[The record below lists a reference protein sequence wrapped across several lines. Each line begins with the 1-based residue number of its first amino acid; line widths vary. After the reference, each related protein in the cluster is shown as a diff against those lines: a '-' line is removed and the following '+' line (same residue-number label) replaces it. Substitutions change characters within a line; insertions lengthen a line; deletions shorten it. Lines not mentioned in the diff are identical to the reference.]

1 MGANAL
7 NRSLQPKAGLMVL
20 LMLLMT
26 VPLIPTSA
34 AADIGD
40 ASKLQA
46 QDIAATFDPVS
57 ETTTITWRNIETFS
71 GSNVANLQNAE
82 YTVYRHS
89 EPITP
94 GTLGA
99 AIPFANVTACVAIQ
113 SVECLAPTHPGHSA
127 SFLVGAGVNDTYFYA
142 ITTSWTES
150 EQAYSSSELD
160 LNASSLYEGVHEV
173 TSPVETPIFFQAE
186 YSLADSETTLTWYN
200 YHDLPNSDPAM
211 PDTRI
216 LVWRSDGVIGRD
228 NGGAVYEGLP
238 TNYPVELLANLSS
251 DNSEYVNPIP
261 SNTNRESYYA
271 ITYFIPN
278 GTESGVDK
286 VDLRFLSGNALTAPI
301 LEDNLPPSHITDFNA
316 YFVGNVDGTGTTT
329 LSWSGS
335 TIEDDE
341 RYEIYVAG
349 DVFSSIFETGPSLV
363 ASIPEKF
370 TDISEAQ
377 DGSEMV
383 TIEEENIK
391 YEYARNLP
399 VGSLGY
405 ATYCIVLVDEIGLFD
420 SNTSSGSC
428 STVQEDAYSTWEKE
442 PSNVHAEFIG
452 DRTIRVTWT
461 DQLGVEGERYHVY
474 SASGFQPSP
483 QQFATAT
490 TYHGFA
496 NDNVETFDIVL
507 NESVVSANGAVLQ
520 WYIYVTSEA
529 QYVHTTGSYEYIGLN
544 NNSFG
549 PVTIDITTPTNPSI
563 VDAESRGDLGFV
575 ALEWYNL
582 QESNEAYQ
590 VWRHTGDPFNGG
602 QTSITTSD
610 ADGWELVL
618 DDINVG
624 EQNSATII
632 RNIPLASDTE
642 REVWYAVTVAD
653 EFNNT
658 NSDIL
663 EGLSGNSFLVR
674 EDTLAPSV
682 ELRLLD
688 DENSEYTS
696 PSLIAGTYTIKI
708 EASEE
713 LKTTPLIEVVSDSG
727 FNVTG
732 GGEPMTQIADNLL
745 NPDKGPEYSYSFT
758 IPASA
763 NAGAMTF
770 EMTLIDDADNIG
782 ITTNTNYHIDA
793 KGPTVTIYSPSSSS
807 EGSKYL
813 YGNKINLMFAAED
826 DVQIQDLQYRFTF
839 NYGGLTGITST
850 SPWADAE
857 GITDVEQDM
866 STLVSDMDF
875 SAGTFDAGQH
885 AITVRGIDTAGNE
898 VSQRVVFVVDFCRNN
913 LEGETICTFEEDLKE
928 APEPEQ
934 ITPSMSDPPYLL
946 VWIAVAVNILLFI
959 VALMIVQTSMSG
971 PKKKKAGE
979 EEDEDWM
986 SEFIGTSQDLDM
998 DAITGTGSTTEPE
1011 NEEKKA
1017 VEAEPEPEADE
1028 DDPFA
1033 VNLVQRKTRRKKE
1046 VVEEI
1051 DEDEAEGIFW
1061 DDDDDDDDDEDDD
1074 EEEDEEPAPRKRPV
1088 RKRPTRKAPTRKR
1101 PVRRKAK
1108 DD

>member
-26 VPLIPTSA
+26 VPLMQTSA
-34 AADIGD
+34 AGDIGD

-57 ETTTITWRNIETFS
+57 ETTTITWRNIDTFDV
-71 GSNVANLQNAE
+71 GYLANLHTAT

-89 EPITP
+89 EPITQ
-94 GTLGA
+94 GTLA
-99 AIPFANVTACVAIQ
+99 SAIPFANVTACESNVYIQ
-113 SVECLAPTHPGHSA
+113 AYQCLGGSNGTHPGHTA

-142 ITTSWTES
+142 ITTEWIEN
-150 EQAYSSSELD
+150 EQSYSSSELD
-160 LNASSLYEGVHEV
+160 VNASTLYEGIHEV

-200 YHDLPNSDPAM
+200 YHDLPNSDAAM

-216 LVWRSDGVIGRD
+216 LVWRSDGEIGRD
-228 NGGAVYEGLP
+228 NGGAIYNGLP

-251 DNSEYVNPIP
+251 DNSEYVNVIP

-278 GTESGVDK
+278 GTESGEDK
-286 VDLRFLSGNALTAPI
+286 IDLRFLSGNALTEPI
-301 LEDNLPPSHITDFNA
+301 LEDNLPPSQITDFNA

-335 TIEDDE
+335 TIEHNE

-349 DVFSSIFETGPSLV
+349 QGFTSIYEVGPSLV
-363 ASIPEKF
+363 ASIPENVNE
-370 TDISEAQ
+370 TGVSL
-377 DGSEMV
+377 
-383 TIEEENIK
+383 EERSIK
-391 YEYARNLP
+391 YEYPRDLP
-399 VGSLGY
+399 VGSLGS

-461 DQLGVEGERYHVY
+461 DQLGVEGERYHIY
-474 SASGFQPSP
+474 SCNFPVAPI
-483 QQFATAT
+483 QFATAT

-520 WYIYVTSEA
+520 WHIYVTSEA
-529 QYVHTTGSYEYIGLN
+529 QYVHTTGSYEYLGLN

-549 PVTIDITTPTNPSI
+549 PVTIDITTPINPSI
-563 VDAESRGDLGFV
+563 VDAESRGDLGFI

-582 QESNEAYQ
+582 QESNEVYQ
-590 VWRHTGDPFNGG
+590 IWRHTGDPFNSG
-602 QTSITTSD
+602 QSSITTSD
-610 ADGWELVL
+610 SEGWELVL
-618 DDINVG
+618 GDINVG
-624 EQNSATII
+624 EQSSATII
-632 RNIPLASDTE
+632 RNIPLANDTE

-663 EGLSGNSFLVR
+663 EGLSGNSILVR
-674 EDTLAPSV
+674 EDTLAPTV

-688 DENSEYTS
+688 DTNAEYTS
-696 PSLIAGTYTIKI
+696 PSLIAGTYTIKV
-708 EASEE
+708 EASEN
-713 LKTTPLIEVVSDSG
+713 LKTTPSIEVVSDTG

-732 GGEPMTQIADNLL
+732 GGELMTQIADNLL
-745 NPDKGPEYSYSFT
+745 NPNKGPEYSYSFT
-758 IPASA
+758 IPGSA
-763 NAGAMTF
+763 NAGEMTF
-770 EMTLIDDADNIG
+770 SMTLIDEADNTG
-782 ITTNTNYHIDA
+782 IITNTDYHIDA
-793 KGPTVTIYSPSSSS
+793 KGPTVTIYSPSPSS

-826 DVQIQDLQYRFTF
+826 DVQIRDLQYRFTF
-839 NYGGLTGITST
+839 NYGGLTGITGT

-857 GITDVEQDM
+857 GITDVEGDL

-913 LEGETICTFEEDLKE
+913 LEGETVCTFEEDLKE

-934 ITPSMSDPPYLL
+934 ITPSLSDPPYLL

-971 PKKKKAGE
+971 PKKKKAGD

-998 DAITGTGSTTEPE
+998 DAITGTGAAKEPE
-1011 NEEKKA
+1011 NEEKKE
-1017 VEAEPEPEADE
+1017 EASEPEPEAEQDE

-1033 VNLVQRKTRRKKE
+1033 VNLVQRKTRRKKKE
-1046 VVEEI
+1046 VI
-1051 DEDEAEGIFW
+1051 DEVAADEAEGIFW
-1061 DDDDDDDDDEDDD
+1061 GDDDDDEDDE

-1088 RKRPTRKAPTRKR
+1088 RKRPARKAPTRKR
-1101 PVRRKAK
+1101 PVRRKAN

>member
-46 QDIAATFDPVS
+46 QDIAASFDPVS
-57 ETTTITWRNIETFS
+57 ETTTITWRNIDTFDV
-71 GSNVANLQNAE
+71 GYVANLHDAT

-89 EPITP
+89 EMITP
-94 GTLGA
+94 ATINA
-99 AIPFANVTACVAIQ
+99 ATPFANVSACESNVYIQ
-113 SVECLAPTHPGHSA
+113 AYQCLGGTNGTHPGHSA
-127 SFLVGAGVNDTYFYA
+127 SYLVGAGVNDTYFYA

-160 LNASSLYEGVHEV
+160 LNASSLYEGIHEV

-200 YHDLPNSDPAM
+200 YHDLPNSEPAM

-216 LVWRSDGVIGRD
+216 LVWRSDGAIGRD

-251 DNSEYVNPIP
+251 DLSEYVNVIP

-278 GTESGVDK
+278 GTDTGEDK
-286 VDLRFLSGNALTAPI
+286 VDLRFLSGNALTSPV
-301 LEDNLPPSHITDFNA
+301 LEDNLPPAHITDFNA
-316 YFVGNVDGTGTTT
+316 NFVGNVDGTGTTT

-335 TIEDDE
+335 TIEDNE

-349 DVFSSIFETGPSLV
+349 QGFSSIFEVGPSLV
-363 ASIPEKF
+363 ASIPENVNE
-370 TDISEAQ
+370 TGVS
-377 DGSEMV
+377 
-383 TIEEENIK
+383 IEDRNIK
-391 YEYARNLP
+391 YEYPRDLP
-399 VGSLGY
+399 VGSLGS
-405 ATYCIVLVDEIGLFD
+405 ATYCIVLVDEIGLFNA
-420 SNTSSGSC
+420 NTSSGSC

-452 DRTIRVTWT
+452 DRTVRVTWT

-496 NDNVETFDIVL
+496 NDNVESFDIVL
-507 NESVVSANGAVLQ
+507 NESVVSSNGAVLQ

-529 QYVHTTGSYEYIGLN
+529 QYVHSTGSYEYLGLN

-549 PVTIDITTPTNPSI
+549 PVEIDITRPINPSI
-563 VDAESRGDLGFV
+563 VNAESRGDLGFI

-582 QESNEAYQ
+582 QETNESYQ
-590 VWRHTGDPFNGG
+590 VWRHNSDPFNNG
-602 QTSITTSD
+602 QISITTSD
-610 ADGWELVL
+610 AAGWELVL
-618 DDINVG
+618 DDVNVG

-632 RNIPLASDTE
+632 RNIPLANDTE
-642 REVWYAVTVAD
+642 RSVWYAVTVAD
-653 EFNNT
+653 QFNNI
-658 NSDIL
+658 NPDIL
-663 EGLSGNSFLVR
+663 QGLSGNSILVR

-682 ELRLLD
+682 ALKLLD
-688 DENSEYTS
+688 AENSEYTS
-696 PSLIAGTYTIKI
+696 PSLVAGTYTIQI
-708 EASEE
+708 ESSEY
-713 LKTTPLIEVVSDSG
+713 LKTTPSIEVFSDTG
-727 FNVTG
+727 FNVTA
-732 GGEPMTQIADNLL
+732 GGELMTQIADNAL
-745 NPDKGPEYSYSFT
+745 NPDKGPVYSYSFT
-758 IPASA
+758 IAGSASA
-763 NAGAMTF
+763 GEMTF
-770 EMTLIDDADNIG
+770 RMTLVDEADNVGVI
-782 ITTNTNYHIDA
+782 TNTDYHIDA
-793 KGPTVTIYSPSSSS
+793 KGPVVTIYSPSASS

-826 DVQIQDLQYRFTF
+826 DVQISDLQYRFTF
-839 NYGGLTGITST
+839 NYGGLTGVPST
-850 SPWADAE
+850 SPWANAE
-857 GITDVEQDM
+857 GITDVEGDL
-866 STLVSDMDF
+866 SILVSDMDF

-898 VSQRVVFVVDFCRNN
+898 VTQRVVFIVDFCRNN
-913 LEGETICTFEEDLKE
+913 LEGETVCTFEEDLKE
-928 APEPEQ
+928 EPEPEK
-934 ITPSMSDPPYLL
+934 ITPSLSDPPYLL
-946 VWIAVAVNILLFI
+946 VWVAVGVNILLFI
-959 VALMIVQTSMSG
+959 VALMIVQTSMAG

-979 EEDEDWM
+979 EDDEDWM

-998 DAITGTGSTTEPE
+998 DAITGTGSAKEPE
-1011 NEEKKA
+1011 NEEKK
-1017 VEAEPEPEADE
+1017 EEESEPEPEADE

-1033 VNLVQRKTRRKKE
+1033 VNLVQRKTRRKPKE
-1046 VVEEI
+1046 VVISEAE
-1051 DEDEAEGIFW
+1051 EDEAEGIFW
-1061 DDDDDDDDDEDDD
+1061 ADDDDEED
-1074 EEEDEEPAPRKRPV
+1074 EEEEEEEEPAPRKRPV
-1088 RKRPTRKAPTRKR
+1088 RKRPARKAPTRKR
-1101 PVRRKAK
+1101 PVRRKSN

>member
-89 EPITP
+89 EPITS
-94 GTLGA
+94 GTIGA
-99 AIPFANVTACVAIQ
+99 AIPFANVTACIAIQ
-113 SVECLAPTHPGHSA
+113 SVDCLAPIHPGHTA
-127 SFLVGAGVNDTYFYA
+127 SYLVGAGVNDTYFYA

-150 EQAYSSSELD
+150 EQVYSSSELD

-216 LVWRSDGVIGRD
+216 LVWRSDGAIGRD

-251 DNSEYVNPIP
+251 ENSEYVNPIP

-286 VDLRFLSGNALTAPI
+286 VDLRFLSGNALITPI
-301 LEDNLPPSHITDFNA
+301 LEDNLPPSQITDFNA

-363 ASIPEKF
+363 ASIPEKY
-370 TDISEAQ
+370 TDISEE
-377 DGSEMV
+377 GEPIEMV
-383 TIEEENIK
+383 SIEEENIK
-391 YEYARNLP
+391 YEYTRNLP
-399 VGSLGY
+399 VGSLGL
-405 ATYCIVLVDEIGLFD
+405 ATYCIVLVDEIGLFNA
-420 SNTSSGSC
+420 NTSSGSC

-507 NESVVSANGAVLQ
+507 NESVVSPNGAVLQ

-602 QTSITTSD
+602 QTSITSSD

-713 LKTTPLIEVVSDSG
+713 LKTTPSIEVVSDTG

-770 EMTLIDDADNIG
+770 EMTLIDDADNIA

-857 GITDVEQDM
+857 GITDVELDM

-959 VALMIVQTSMSG
+959 VALTIVQTSMAG

-1061 DDDDDDDDDEDDD
+1061 DDDDDDD

-1101 PVRRKAK
+1101 PVRRKAN

>member
-1 MGANAL
+1 M
-7 NRSLQPKAGLMVL
+7 
-20 LMLLMT
+20 
-26 VPLIPTSA
+26 
-34 AADIGD
+34 
-40 ASKLQA
+40 
-46 QDIAATFDPVS
+46 
-57 ETTTITWRNIETFS
+57 
-71 GSNVANLQNAE
+71 NV
-82 YTVYRHS
+82 
-89 EPITP
+89 
-94 GTLGA
+94 
-99 AIPFANVTACVAIQ
+99 
-113 SVECLAPTHPGHSA
+113 
-127 SFLVGAGVNDTYFYA
+127 
-142 ITTSWTES
+142 
-150 EQAYSSSELD
+150 
-160 LNASSLYEGVHEV
+160 
-173 TSPVETPIFFQAE
+173 
-186 YSLADSETTLTWYN
+186 
-200 YHDLPNSDPAM
+200 
-211 PDTRI
+211 
-216 LVWRSDGVIGRD
+216 
-228 NGGAVYEGLP
+228 
-238 TNYPVELLANLSS
+238 
-251 DNSEYVNPIP
+251 IP

-278 GTESGVDK
+278 GTESGEDK
-286 VDLRFLSGNALTAPI
+286 IDLRFLSGNALTEPI
-301 LEDNLPPSHITDFNA
+301 LEDNLPPSQITDFNA

-335 TIEDDE
+335 TIEHNE

-349 DVFSSIFETGPSLV
+349 QGFTSIYEVGPSLV
-363 ASIPEKF
+363 ASIPENVNE
-370 TDISEAQ
+370 TGVSL
-377 DGSEMV
+377 
-383 TIEEENIK
+383 EERSIK
-391 YEYARNLP
+391 YEYPRDLP
-399 VGSLGY
+399 VGSLGS

-461 DQLGVEGERYHVY
+461 DQLGVEGERYHIY
-474 SASGFQPSP
+474 SCNFPVAPI
-483 QQFATAT
+483 QFATAT

-507 NESVVSANGAVLQ
+507 NDSVVSANGAVLQ

-529 QYVHTTGSYEYIGLN
+529 QYVHTTGSYEYLGLN

-549 PVTIDITTPTNPSI
+549 PVTIDITTPINPSI
-563 VDAESRGDLGFV
+563 VDAESRGDLGFI

-582 QESNEAYQ
+582 QESNEVYQ
-590 VWRHTGDPFNGG
+590 IWRHTGDPFNSG
-602 QTSITTSD
+602 QSSITTSD
-610 ADGWELVL
+610 AEGWELVL
-618 DDINVG
+618 GDINVG
-624 EQNSATII
+624 EQSSATII
-632 RNIPLASDTE
+632 RNIPLANDTE

-663 EGLSGNSFLVR
+663 EGLSGNSILVR
-674 EDTLAPSV
+674 EDTLAPTV

-688 DENSEYTS
+688 DTNAEYTS
-696 PSLIAGTYTIKI
+696 PSLIAGTYTIKV
-708 EASEE
+708 EASEN
-713 LKTTPLIEVVSDSG
+713 LKTTPSIEVVSDTG

-732 GGEPMTQIADNLL
+732 GGELMTQIADNLL
-745 NPDKGPEYSYSFT
+745 NPNKGPEYSYSFT
-758 IPASA
+758 IPGSA
-763 NAGAMTF
+763 NAGEMTF
-770 EMTLIDDADNIG
+770 SMTLIDEADNTG
-782 ITTNTNYHIDA
+782 IITNTDYHIDA
-793 KGPTVTIYSPSSSS
+793 KGPTVTIYSPSPSS

-826 DVQIQDLQYRFTF
+826 DVQIRDLQYRFTF
-839 NYGGLTGITST
+839 NYGGLTGITGT

-857 GITDVEQDM
+857 GITDVEGDL
-866 STLVSDMDF
+866 STLVSDMEF

-913 LEGETICTFEEDLKE
+913 LEGETVCTFEEDLKE

-934 ITPSMSDPPYLL
+934 ITPSLSDPPYLL

-998 DAITGTGSTTEPE
+998 DAITGTGAAKEPE
-1011 NEEKKA
+1011 NEEKKE
-1017 VEAEPEPEADE
+1017 EASEPEPEAEQDE

-1033 VNLVQRKTRRKKE
+1033 VNLVQRKTRRKKKE
-1046 VVEEI
+1046 VI
-1051 DEDEAEGIFW
+1051 DEVAADEAEGIFW
-1061 DDDDDDDDDEDDD
+1061 GDDDDDEDDE

-1088 RKRPTRKAPTRKR
+1088 RKRPARKAPTRKR
-1101 PVRRKAK
+1101 PVRRKAN

>member
-1 MGANAL
+1 
-7 NRSLQPKAGLMVL
+7 
-20 LMLLMT
+20 MLLMT

-40 ASKLQA
+40 ASTLQA

-57 ETTTITWRNIETFS
+57 ETTTITWRNIDTFDV
-71 GSNVANLQNAE
+71 GYVANLHQAT
-82 YTVYRHS
+82 YVVYRYS
-89 EPITP
+89 EPITS
-94 GTLGA
+94 GTIDSA
-99 AIPFANVTACVAIQ
+99 TPFANVTACESNVYIQ
-113 SVECLAPTHPGHSA
+113 AYQCLGGTNGTHPGHSA
-127 SFLVGAGVNDTYFYA
+127 SFLVGAGVNDTYYYA
-142 ITTSWTES
+142 ITTEWVEN
-150 EQAYSSSELD
+150 EQSYSSSELEF
-160 LNASSLYEGVHEV
+160 NASSLYTGIQEE
-173 TSPVETPIFFQAE
+173 TSSVETPIFFQAE

-216 LVWRSDGVIGRD
+216 LVWRSDGEIGRD

-251 DNSEYVNPIP
+251 ENSEYVNPIP
-261 SNTNRESYYA
+261 TNTNRESYYA

-278 GTESGVDK
+278 GTESGEDK
-286 VDLRFLSGNALTAPI
+286 VDLRFLSGNALSEPI

-316 YFVGNVDGTGTTT
+316 NFVGNVDGTGITT

-335 TIEDDE
+335 TIEDNE

-349 DVFSSIFETGPSLV
+349 DGFSSIFETGPSLV
-363 ASIPEKF
+363 ASIPENVNE
-370 TDISEAQ
+370 TGVSL
-377 DGSEMV
+377 
-383 TIEEENIK
+383 EERNIK
-391 YEYARNLP
+391 YEYPRDLP
-399 VGSLGY
+399 VGSLGL

-474 SASGFQPSP
+474 SASGFEPSP
-483 QQFATAT
+483 QQFPTAT
-490 TYHGFA
+490 LYHGFA

-507 NESVVSANGAVLQ
+507 NESVVSGTGAPLL
-520 WYIYVTSEA
+520 WFIYVTSEA
-529 QYVHTTGSYEYIGLN
+529 QYVHTTGSYEYLGLN

-549 PVTIDITTPTNPSI
+549 PVEIDITTPTNPSI

-590 VWRHTGDPFNGG
+590 VWRHSGDPFNGG

-610 ADGWELVL
+610 AEGWELVL
-618 DDINVG
+618 SDVNVG
-624 EQNSATII
+624 TQNSATII
-632 RNIPLASDTE
+632 RNIPLADDTE

-663 EGLSGNSFLVR
+663 EGLSGNSILVR

-688 DENSEYTS
+688 NENSEYSS
-696 PSLIAGTYTIKI
+696 PSLIAGTYTIQI
-708 EASEE
+708 EVSE
-713 LKTTPLIEVVSDSG
+713 LLPTLPSIEVVSDTG
-727 FNVTG
+727 FNVTA
-732 GGEPMTQIADNLL
+732 GGELMTQIADNAL
-745 NPDKGPEYSYSFT
+745 NPDKGPVYSYSFT
-758 IPASA
+758 IPGSA
-763 NAGAMTF
+763 NAGEMTF
-770 EMTLIDDADNIG
+770 RMTLVDEAGNLG

-826 DVQIQDLQYRFTF
+826 DVQIQNLQYRFTF

-857 GITDVEQDM
+857 GITDVEEDL

-913 LEGETICTFEEDLKE
+913 LNGETVCTFEEDLKE
-928 APEPEQ
+928 DPEPEQ
-934 ITPSMSDPPYLL
+934 ITPSLSDPPYLL

-998 DAITGTGSTTEPE
+998 DAITGTGSATEPE
-1011 NEEKKA
+1011 NEEKK
-1017 VEAEPEPEADE
+1017 EAEPEPEPEKDE

-1061 DDDDDDDDDEDDD
+1061 DDDDDDDDDDD
-1074 EEEDEEPAPRKRPV
+1074 EDEEPAPRKRPV
-1088 RKRPTRKAPTRKR
+1088 RKRPARKAPTRKR
-1101 PVRRKAK
+1101 PVRRNAN

>member
-40 ASKLQA
+40 ASTLQA
-46 QDIAATFDPVS
+46 QDIAASFDPVS

-89 EPITP
+89 EPITS
-94 GTLGA
+94 GTIGS

-113 SVECLAPTHPGHSA
+113 SVECLAPTHPGHTA
-127 SFLVGAGVNDTYFYA
+127 SYLVGAGVNDTYFYA

-216 LVWRSDGVIGRD
+216 LVWRSDGEIRRD

-251 DNSEYVNPIP
+251 DNSEYVNVIP
-261 SNTNRESYYA
+261 SNTNRDSYYA

-278 GTESGVDK
+278 GSESGEDK
-286 VDLRFLSGNALTAPI
+286 VDLRFLSGNALTEPI

-335 TIEDDE
+335 TIEQDE

-349 DVFSSIFETGPSLV
+349 DGFSSIFETGPSLV
-363 ASIPEKF
+363 ASIPENVNE
-370 TDISEAQ
+370 TGVSL
-377 DGSEMV
+377 
-383 TIEEENIK
+383 EERNIK
-391 YEYARNLP
+391 YEYPRDLP
-399 VGSLGY
+399 VGSLGS

-452 DRTIRVTWT
+452 DRTIRVTWS

-529 QYVHTTGSYEYIGLN
+529 QYVHTTGSYEYLGLN

-610 ADGWELVL
+610 AEGWDLVL

-674 EDTLAPSV
+674 EDTLAPSI

-708 EASEE
+708 EASEK
-713 LKTTPLIEVVSDSG
+713 LKTTPLIEVVSDTG

-745 NPDKGPEYSYSFT
+745 IPDKGPEYSYSFT
-758 IPASA
+758 IPGSA
-763 NAGAMTF
+763 NAGEMTF
-770 EMTLIDDADNIG
+770 KMTLIDESDNIG
-782 ITTNTNYHIDA
+782 ITTNTDYHIDA
-793 KGPTVTIYSPSSSS
+793 KGPTVTIYSPSPSS

-826 DVQIQDLQYRFTF
+826 DVQILDLQYRFTF

-857 GITDVEQDM
+857 GITDVEEDM
-866 STLVSDMDF
+866 STLVSDMEF

-898 VSQRVVFVVDFCRNN
+898 ISKRVVFVVDFCRNN
-913 LEGETICTFEEDLKE
+913 INGETICTFEEDLKAE
-928 APEPEQ
+928 PEPEK
-934 ITPSMSDPPYLL
+934 ITPSLTDPPYLL
-946 VWIAVAVNILLFI
+946 VWVAVAVNVLLFI

-979 EEDEDWM
+979 EEDDDWM

-1011 NEEKKA
+1011 NEEKK
-1017 VEAEPEPEADE
+1017 EPESEPEPEEEKDE

-1046 VVEEI
+1046 VVEEV
-1051 DEDEAEGIFW
+1051 DADEAEGIFW
-1061 DDDDDDDDDEDDD
+1061 DDDDDDDDDE
-1074 EEEDEEPAPRKRPV
+1074 EEEPAPRKRPV
-1088 RKRPTRKAPTRKR
+1088 RKRPARKAPTRKR
-1101 PVRRKAK
+1101 PVRRKTN

>member
-20 LMLLMT
+20 LMLLMI
-26 VPLIPTSA
+26 VPLMPTSA
-34 AADIGD
+34 AGDIGD

-57 ETTTITWRNIETFS
+57 ETTTITWRNIDTFDV
-71 GSNVANLQNAE
+71 GYVANLHEAT

-94 GTLGA
+94 GTIA
-99 AIPFANVTACVAIQ
+99 SATPFANVTACDSGIYTQ
-113 SVECLAPTHPGHSA
+113 TYQCLGGSNGTHPGHST

-142 ITTSWTES
+142 ITTEWIEN
-150 EQAYSSSELD
+150 EQTYSSSELD
-160 LNASSLYEGVHEV
+160 FDASSLYVGVDEV

-186 YSLADSETTLTWYN
+186 YSLEDSETTLSWYN
-200 YHDLPNSDPAM
+200 YHDLPNSDAAM

-216 LVWRSDGVIGRD
+216 LIWRSEAEIGRE
-228 NGGAVYEGLP
+228 NGGAIYQGLP

-251 DNSEYVNPIP
+251 EHSEFVNPIS

-278 GTESGVDK
+278 GTGPDEDK
-286 VDLRFLSGNALTAPI
+286 VDLRFLSGNALTEPI
-301 LEDNLPPSHITDFNA
+301 LEDNRPPSHITDFNA

-335 TIEDDE
+335 TVEHNE

-349 DVFSSIFETGPSLV
+349 DGFTSIFETGPSLV
-363 ASIPEKF
+363 ASIPENVNE
-370 TDISEAQ
+370 TGVSL
-377 DGSEMV
+377 
-383 TIEEENIK
+383 EERGIR
-391 YEYARNLP
+391 YEFPRDLP
-399 VGSLGY
+399 VGSLGS

-452 DRTIRVTWT
+452 DRTVRVTWT
-461 DQLGVEGERYHVY
+461 DQLGVEGERYHIR
-474 SASGFQPSP
+474 SSSGFQPGP
-483 QQFATAT
+483 QQFLTAT
-490 TYHGFA
+490 MYHGFA
-496 NDNVETFDIVL
+496 NDNVGTFDIVL
-507 NESVVSANGAVLQ
+507 NESIVSTTGAPLL

-529 QYVHTTGSYEYIGLN
+529 QYVHTTGSYEYMGLN

-549 PVTIDITTPTNPSI
+549 PVEIDITTPTNPSI

-582 QESNEAYQ
+582 QESNEVYQ
-590 VWRHTGDPFNGG
+590 VWRHTGDPFDGG
-602 QTSITTSD
+602 QTSITSSD
-610 ADGWELVL
+610 AEGWELALSDV
-618 DDINVG
+618 DVG
-624 EQNSATII
+624 GQTSATII
-632 RNIPLASDTE
+632 RNVPLASDTE
-642 REVWYAVTVAD
+642 RDVWYAVTVAD

-663 EGLSGNSFLVR
+663 EGLSGNSILVR
-674 EDTLAPSV
+674 EDTRAPSV

-696 PSLIAGTYTIKI
+696 PSLVAGTYTIQI
-708 EASEE
+708 EISEF
-713 LKTTPLIEVVSDSG
+713 LPTQPSIEVFSDTG
-727 FNVTG
+727 YNVTA
-732 GGEPMTQIADNLL
+732 GGELMTLIADNNL
-745 NPDKGPEYSYSFT
+745 NPDKGPVYSYSFT
-758 IPASA
+758 IPGSASA
-763 NAGAMTF
+763 GEMTF
-770 EMTLIDDADNIG
+770 RMTLVDEADNTG
-782 ITTNTNYHIDA
+782 IITNTSYHIDA
-793 KGPTVTIYSPSSSS
+793 KGPTVTIYSPSPSS

-826 DVQIQDLQYRFTF
+826 DVQIRDIQYRFTF
-839 NYGGLTGITST
+839 NYGGLTGVTST
-850 SPWADAE
+850 SPWASAE
-857 GITDVEQDM
+857 GITDVEGDL
-866 STLVSDMDF
+866 SILVSDMDF

-898 VSQRVVFVVDFCRNN
+898 VSQRVIFVVDFCRNN
-913 LEGETICTFEEDLKE
+913 LEGETVCTFEEDLKAE
-928 APEPEQ
+928 PEPEK
-934 ITPSMSDPPYLL
+934 ITPSLSDPPYLL

-959 VALMIVQTSMSG
+959 VTLMIVQTSMSG

-998 DAITGTGSTTEPE
+998 DSITGTGSAKEPE
-1011 NEEKKA
+1011 NEEKK
-1017 VEAEPEPEADE
+1017 EEEPESEPEPAKDE

-1033 VNLVQRKTRRKKE
+1033 VNLVQRKTRRKKKE

-1061 DDDDDDDDDEDDD
+1061 DDDDDDD
-1074 EEEDEEPAPRKRPV
+1074 EEEEEEEPAPRKRPV
-1088 RKRPTRKAPTRKR
+1088 RKRPARKAPTRKR
-1101 PVRRKAK
+1101 PVRRKAN

>member
-46 QDIAATFDPVS
+46 QDIAVTFDPVS

-113 SVECLAPTHPGHSA
+113 SVECLAPTHPGHSS

-142 ITTSWTES
+142 ITTSWTEG

-160 LNASSLYEGVHEV
+160 FNASSLYEGVHEV

-216 LVWRSDGVIGRD
+216 LVWRSDGEIGRD

-251 DNSEYVNPIP
+251 ENSEYVNPIP

-286 VDLRFLSGNALTAPI
+286 VDLRFLSGNALSEPI

-316 YFVGNVDGTGTTT
+316 YFVGDVDGTGTTT

-363 ASIPEKF
+363 ASIPEKY
-370 TDISEAQ
+370 TDISEE
-377 DGSEMV
+377 GEPIEMV
-383 TIEEENIK
+383 SIEEENIK
-391 YEYARNLP
+391 YEYTRNLP
-399 VGSLGY
+399 VGSLGL
-405 ATYCIVLVDEIGLFD
+405 ATYCIVLVDEIGLFNA
-420 SNTSSGSC
+420 NTSSGSC
-428 STVQEDAYSTWEKE
+428 DTVEEDAYSTWEKE

-452 DRTIRVTWT
+452 DRTVRVTWT
-461 DQLGVEGERYHVY
+461 DQLGVEGERYHIY
-474 SASGFQPSP
+474 SASSPLPLQPPP

-507 NESVVSANGAVLQ
+507 NETVVSASGAVLQ

-529 QYVHTTGSYEYIGLN
+529 QYVHTTGSYEYMGLN

-582 QESNEAYQ
+582 QESNETYQ

-663 EGLSGNSFLVR
+663 EGLSTNSFLVR

-713 LKTTPLIEVVSDSG
+713 LKTTPMIEVVSDSG

-793 KGPTVTIYSPSSSS
+793 KGPTVTIYSPSPSS

-850 SPWADAE
+850 SPWADAG

-971 PKKKKAGE
+971 PKKKKAGG

-1017 VEAEPEPEADE
+1017 VEAEPEGDE

-1061 DDDDDDDDDEDDD
+1061 DDDDDEDEDDE